1 MPGNIERR
9 LSDLGIALPVLTA
22 AVGSYVPYR
31 IVGSLVYVSGQLP
44 WLDGKIAYPGRVGAE
59 VGLNEGIA
67 AARLCA
73 LSLVAQVRDA
83 CTGDLDRVAGVIR
96 LGGFVSTAPGFVD
109 HAKVIN
115 GASDVI
121 AEIFG
126 DAGRHARAAVGVA
139 SLPLNAP
146 VEVEGLFQIR

>member
-1 MPGNIERR
+1 M
-9 LSDLGIALPVLTA
+9 AA
-22 AVGSYVPYR
+22 AVGSYVSYR
-31 IVGSLVYVSGQLP
+31 IVGGLVTVSGQLP
-44 WLDGKIAYPGRVGAE
+44 WLDGKIAYPGRVGVE
-59 VGLNEGIA
+59 VGLDQGIA

-83 CTGDLDRVAGVIR
+83 CNGDLDRVAGVIR
-96 LGGFVSTAPGFVD
+96 LGGFVSTAPGFTD

-146 VEVEGLFQIR
+146 VEVEGLFQIH